1 MVSRVAD
8 VAAERGTR
16 RLVGR
21 ERELDALLGSIEGG
35 GPFVTWVH
43 GIAGIGKTALV
54 ATFAGRARAAGS
66 TVLVLD
72 CGATEP
78 TEPGLLAA
86 LAAATGVESATTDAI
101 VSRLAEWPRAVIVLD
116 RYEVFRLMDTWL
128 RQALVPALPATVR
141 LVVAGR
147 EPPVAAWLTSPV
159 LDTVRL
165 VPLDR
170 LPEVDALHLLETLGV
185 GEPMARRLN
194 GITRGHPLAIRL
206 AAATSAGRADLGIDD
221 LTAHQVIDELS
232 RIFLAD
238 VPDPLTRRVV
248 VAASLVRR
256 VTQSLLRALLPDLPP
271 QDSFERLAALP
282 FVEPRH
288 DGLIIHD
295 SVRQA
300 IANQLRATDP
310 TAHRDLRRAAWRQL
324 RSEVRTAAPAELWRY
339 TADMLHLIENPVV
352 REAFFPSGAQ
362 PLAVEPAL
370 PDDRGPIELI
380 SSRHDGPAST
390 DLLRAWWA
398 VAPDTFF
405 VVRDRDGQ
413 VRSFFQV
420 LERRHLYPP
429 LLRDDPVVAAWFNDL
444 RRHPLSSRQHAL
456 GLRRWL
462 DLEVGEL
469 PCPSQ
474 AACWLDVKRTYML
487 LRPDLRWMYTVVRDA
502 ALYWPVVERL
512 GFRLL
517 PGPAGGAPVGP
528 VAVGDAEFMSVV
540 LDFGAD
546 SVDGWLARL
555 VATELGMPG
564 GPELDERAHEARIDD
579 TAVTLTPLE
588 FGVLQALHNADG
600 RVVTR
605 VDLLE
610 TAWGESDD
618 IGSNVVDAV
627 VRRLRAKLG
636 PRGSMIETVRGAGYR
651 LRGS

>member
-1 MVSRVAD
+1 MVVRVAE
-8 VAAERGTR
+8 VAAKRGAR
-16 RLVGR
+16 RIVGR
-21 ERELDALLGSIEGG
+21 ERELDALLETLTGS
-35 GPFVTWVH
+35 GPFVCWIH

-54 ATFAGRARAAGS
+54 TAFAERARETGS
-66 TVLVLD
+66 AVVVLD

-86 LAAATGVESATTDAI
+86 LAAATGSASASVDAI
-101 VSRLAEWPRAVIVLD
+101 VDRLAAWPQAVIVLD
-116 RYEVFRLMDTWL
+116 RYEVMRLMDTWL
-128 RQALVPALPATVR
+128 RQVLVPALPATAR

-147 EPPVAAWLTSPV
+147 EPPVAAWLASPV

-170 LPEVDALHLLETLGV
+170 LPDDEAASLLHDLGV
-185 GEPMARRLN
+185 REQLARRLN
-194 GITRGHPLAIRL
+194 RVTRGHPLAIRL
-206 AAATSAGRADLGIDD
+206 AAATAGDRPALGIDD
-221 LTAHQVIDELS
+221 LTAHHVVDELS
-232 RIFLAD
+232 RMFLSD
-238 VPDPLTRRVV
+238 VPDPVTRRVV

-256 VTQSLLRALLPDLPP
+256 VTQSLLRALLPDIPP
-271 QDSFERLAALP
+271 EQSLERLAALP

-300 IANQLRATDP
+300 MADHLRATDP
-310 TAHRDLRRAAWRQL
+310 TTHRDLRRAAWRQL
-324 RSEVRTAAPAELWRY
+324 RSEVRTAAPTELWRY

-362 PLAVEPAL
+362 PLAVEPAR
-370 PDDRGPIELI
+370 PEDRAAIEHI
-380 SSRHDGPAST
+380 SRRHDGPLPT
-390 DLLRAWWA
+390 EIMCAWWA
-398 VAPDTFF
+398 RAPETFF

-429 LLRDDPVVAAWFNDL
+429 LVRDDPVVAAWFEDL
-444 RRHPLSSRQHAL
+444 RRHPLSGSQHAL

-462 DLEVGEL
+462 DLELGEL
-469 PCPSQ
+469 PSPSQ

-502 ALYWPVVERL
+502 GLYWPVVERL
-512 GFRLL
+512 GFRPL
-517 PGPAGGAPVGP
+517 PGPAGGPPVGP
-528 VAVGDAEFMSVV
+528 VPVGDAEFMSVV
-540 LDFGAD
+540 LDFGPD

-564 GPELDERAHEARIDD
+564 GPELDEHAHEARIDD
-579 TAVTLTPLE
+579 TAVALTPLE
-588 FGVLQALHNADG
+588 FGVLQALRGADG

-605 VDLLE
+605 AGLLE
-610 TAWGESDD
+610 AAWGETED

-627 VRRLRAKLG
+627 VRRLRGKLG
-636 PRGSMIETVRGAGYR
+636 ARGSMIETVRGAGYR
-651 LRGS
+651 LRTE